1 MTGILLLVACT
12 SSPVDSADARADTSG
27 SSDTSAGVDTA
38 RVVDT
43 VGVAPEVPVP
53 LPVFTA
59 TNMDETSRG
68 PADLQGG
75 PTVVWFYPAA
85 GTYG

>member
-1 MTGILLLVACT
+1 MTGLLFIVACT
-12 SSPVDSADARADTSG
+12 STSADSADARADTA
-27 SSDTSAGVDTA
+27 SAVDTA

-43 VGVAPEVPVP
+43 VGVAPDAPVP
-53 LPVFTA
+53 LPMFAA

>member
-1 MTGILLLVACT
+1 MTGILFFVACT
-12 SSPVDSADARADTSG
+12 SSSADTADARVDTASV
-27 SSDTSAGVDTA
+27 VDTA

-43 VGVAPEVPVP
+43 VGVAPDAPVP
-53 LPVFTA
+53 LPMFA
-59 TNMDETSRG
+59 ARNMDETSRG

>member
-1 MTGILLLVACT
+1 MTGIFFIVACT
-12 SSPVDSADARADTSG
+12 STSADTAGARADTA
-27 SSDTSAGVDTA
+27 SAGDTA

-43 VGVAPEVPVP
+43 VGVSPDVPVP
-53 LPVFTA
+53 LPMFA
-59 TNMDETSRG
+59 ARNMDETSRG

>member
-1 MTGILLLVACT
+1 MVLTLLLAACSS
-12 SSPVDSADARADTSG
+12 SSPVADSGAGGLDSADTADSG
-27 SSDTSAGVDTA
+27 

-43 VGVAPEVPVP
+43 VGVRPEQPVP
-53 LPVFTA
+53 LPDFVA